1 MKKVL
6 KFLNRNGIYILIGIC
21 LLLGLIS
28 LIFKNATLDD
38 DLYLWETSMMADAMQ
53 QGEWIGNY
61 AVGTHGFLFK
71 LPVAIVFLFTS
82 PSLLI
87 ATVWNILLACI
98 TLYLF
103 YLLLKEYFKKG
114 IIPLL
119 GSILMF
125 TNFQFILHLPTYMR
139 EIPVLFTVVL
149 FLYLVVKKKSY
160 WLIGLSL
167 MLIFDAKE
175 YVLFMIL
182 PAYLFY
188 ILVSQWKGLNLKTFL
203 NYFKIYISLLFPT
216 VVLLLLMIFTQLVP
230 VNMFALSPIPGVT
243 KGGVEYHLR
252 HFDVDYSTTNR
263 MQEAPTIQREIPKEK
278 NVLQTTFSLL
288 TNYIGKILY
297 PRTFS
302 FLSIPKVILF
312 PALFTSI
319 LLFRK
324 AFKKKDT
331 LFVTFSFLLWQFL
344 LIYIFRA
351 SFDRYLFPILPIVIF
366 FFILFLKDLVKEKKK
381 YIWVVVISSLL
392 AFAGLFFE
400 PDYILIKLLLNV
412 FLILGYLIYLFAFK
426 KGRNLFTHLILF
438 VSAITFC
445 VVAYFFYANGQLRYY
460 LLWGNDYEIEKVV
473 TYFDNDEKIVLN
485 DVGWDILPKV
495 YRGDNQYNVEW
506 RWEFEEWVP
515 RKKYLKILGRMNTF
529 GINGKNVERD
539 KTFVQSMDIQKLGL
553 MVSTLQEYEFR
564 HQNKLEEYLEQDWLE
579 LIEVVPLRN
588 KELYIFEVKQENE

>member
-6 KFLNRNGIYILIGIC
+6 KFLNSNGIYILILLC

-38 DLYLWETSMMADAMQ
+38 DLYLWETSMMADAMLE
-53 QGEWIGNY
+53 GEWIGNY

-71 LPVAIVFLFTS
+71 LPVAIVFLFTP

-87 ATVWNILLACI
+87 ATVFNILLACI

-103 YLLLKEYFKKG
+103 YLLLSEYFKKG
-114 IIPLL
+114 VIPLL
-119 GSILMF
+119 GTILMF

-139 EIPVLFTVVL
+139 EIPVLFAVVL
-149 FLYLVVKKKSY
+149 FLYFVAKKKSY
-160 WLIGLSL
+160 WLIGFSL

-175 YVLFMIL
+175 YVLFMLL
-182 PAYLFY
+182 PAYLLY
-188 ILVSQWKGLNLKTFL
+188 LLVSQWKGLNLKTVG
-203 NYFKIYISLLFPT
+203 NYLKTYIPLLLPT
-216 VVLLLLMIFTQLVP
+216 VTLLLLMIFTQLIP
-230 VNMFALSPIPGVT
+230 VNMFALSPIPRVT

-263 MQEAPTIQREIPKEK
+263 MEDAPSIQKEIPKEK
-278 NVLQTTFSLL
+278 SLIQTVFSLL
-288 TNYIGKILY
+288 TNYVGKILY

-319 LLFRK
+319 LLFKK
-324 AFKKKDT
+324 ALKKKDNT
-331 LFVTFSFLLWQFL
+331 FVVFSVLFWQFL
-344 LIYIFRA
+344 LIYILRA

-381 YIWVVVISSLL
+381 YIWVIVVSFLL
-392 AFAGLFFE
+392 ALGGLFFE
-400 PDYILIKLLLNV
+400 ADYILIKLLLNV
-412 FLILGYLIYLFAFK
+412 LLVVGYLLHLFFSQ
-426 KGRNLFTHLILF
+426 KGKDIFIPLVLF
-438 VSAITFC
+438 VSAVSFA

-473 TYFDNDEKIVLN
+473 TYFNNDEKIVLN

-506 RWEFEEWVP
+506 RWDFEEWVP
-515 RKKYLKILGRMNTF
+515 RKKYLKMLDRMNTF
-529 GINGKNVERD
+529 GINGKDVERD
-539 KTFVQSMDIQKLGL
+539 KEFVQSVGIEKVGL
-553 MVSTLQEYEFR
+553 MVSTLEEYTFR
-564 HQNKLEEYLEQDWLE
+564 HQGKLDEYMQSDWLE
-579 LIEVVPLRN
+579 LIEIVEMKN
-588 KELYIFEVKQENE
+588 KQLYIFNVTIYQ